1 MTPHINPYFVTA
13 ALTIIV
19 QGVYSIRWMYRKT
32 RNAEIYRAFVKDMAT
47 NHLPHLYDADRKI
60 VEGMN
65 ALLVLNGLQ
74 QIRLD
79 TPPPISFVELNGN
92 GTPR

>member
-1 MTPHINPYFVTA
+1 MTVPANPYYVTA
-13 ALTIIV
+13 ALCVIA
-19 QGVYSIRWMYRKT
+19 YCASAIRWMYRRA

-74 QIRLD
+74 QIRLNE
-79 TPPPISFVELNGN
+79 PPPIKFLELNGN